1 MPVKAFTMPMVVPS
15 RPTNGAV
22 EPTVARM
29 PVPRLNSASTIS
41 IWRST
46 ARSAELMSAAMMV
59 ARSRS
64 SGFTSASA
72 SPSTRETWLF
82 LFFSA
87 REMAWSRFSSWI
99 AREKSGANLRV
110 SRWVRW
116 IWMNFVIMTVSDQT
130 DMNAITKTT
139 PLANQPIEFQ
149 R

>member
-1 MPVKAFTMPMVVPS
+1 MPVKAFTIPIVVPR

-22 EPTVARM
+22 APTVASM

-46 ARSAELMSAAMMV
+46 ARSAELMSAAVMV

-87 REMAWSRFSSWI
+87 REIAWSRFSSWM
-99 AREKSGANLRV
+99 ARENCGANLRV
-110 SRWVRW
+110 SAGSAGTGR
-116 IWMNFVIMTVSDQT
+116 TS
-130 DMNAITKTT
+130 
-139 PLANQPIEFQ
+139 
-149 R
+149 